1 MKSRNL
7 FVYLYCA
14 TACLFVGSSA
24 MGQMEPQFTRAGQ
37 EYAAGHFKE
46 AIDGYEALARKGAW
60 SANLFYDLG
69 NSYFHT
75 GDFGRAVLN
84 YERALALDGHHPEA
98 QANLRIV
105 RDEARALEITPTERE
120 RFVQFAGTNQYAVAA
135 AITFWLGLFSI
146 IWWIFSQ
153 RRSGVAI
160 ALSLLCLS
168 IFAFAVLSIFWI
180 ETGNKGQSLAVVTKN
195 DVEARLATADNA
207 RSVLALPAGSEVRI
221 LSKRGDW
228 IYAALPND
236 LRGWIPARSAEN
248 VRL

>member
-1 MKSRNL
+1 MKSRSL
-7 FVYLYCA
+7 LIYLYCA
-14 TACLFVGSSA
+14 TAYPFVGSA
-24 MGQMEPQFTRAGQ
+24 ALAQMEPQFVKASQ

-46 AIDGYEALARKGAW
+46 AIDGYEALVRKGAW

-75 GDFGRAVLN
+75 GDLGHAILN
-84 YERALALDGHHPEA
+84 YERALALDRHHPEA

-105 RDEARALEITPTERE
+105 RDEARALEINAVGGE
-120 RFVQFAGTNQYAVAA
+120 RFAHFADAGQYAIAA
-135 AITFWLGLFSI
+135 AITFWLAFFSI

-153 RRSGVAI
+153 RRSSVVSG
-160 ALSLLCLS
+160 LSILCLS

-180 ETGNKGQSLAVVTKN
+180 ENGNKGRALAVVTEN

-207 RSVLALPAGSEVRI
+207 RSVLALPPGSEIRI